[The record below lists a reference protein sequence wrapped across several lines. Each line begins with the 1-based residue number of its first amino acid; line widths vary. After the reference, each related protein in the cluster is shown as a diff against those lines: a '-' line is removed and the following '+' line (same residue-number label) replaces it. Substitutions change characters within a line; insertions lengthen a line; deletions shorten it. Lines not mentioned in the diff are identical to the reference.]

1 MKKLPKQKKRRIDEK
16 DICRLKVPISAAI
29 SPNEKKVAYT
39 VESVSKDKKKYYSQI
54 FVADITSGQIR
65 QFTFGKIND
74 RELAWSPDGKQ
85 LAFISTRDR
94 KTGIYVIPAEGGAER
109 KIIEEDGAFTGL
121 KWTPDGSEIVY
132 TFRRNDSFWKKMKR
146 KRKSRRCIAIS
157 TVYSTASTAPAFY
170 LKTDFIFGKCLSKAV
185 GPNS

>member
-109 KIIEEDGAFTGL
+109 KIIEEDG
-121 KWTPDGSEIVY
+121 DG
-132 TFRRNDSFWKKMKR
+132 RRMAAKLSILFAATILFGKKMKR